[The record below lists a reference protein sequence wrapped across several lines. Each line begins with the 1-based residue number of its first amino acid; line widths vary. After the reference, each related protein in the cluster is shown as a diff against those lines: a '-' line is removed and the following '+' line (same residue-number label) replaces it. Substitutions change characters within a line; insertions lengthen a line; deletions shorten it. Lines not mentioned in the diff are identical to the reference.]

1 MELEEAAAERGTP
14 GGDADRLSALPDSL
28 LHAVMSFL
36 KARQVVQTCVLS
48 ARWRHL
54 WRSVPCLDLDS
65 DEFRTPAASAPSNH
79 PAPVHEYSDS
89 DIESYEDSED
99 DNDDSNDGGDNRERE
114 WEGFEDFA
122 ENLMHRFNI
131 AQLDSL
137 RLRVCRSR
145 APSFADRQAGGW
157 LRRAMKY
164 CTPDPPRQREGLS
177 SSSWPLKRLYL
188 CNVALEGHFA
198 KHVSS
203 VCHSLE
209 DLELEDCTCGIRSI
223 TSRSLKNLVLKS
235 CRWRHLSEITSP
247 TLKSLVISGG
257 SNTDECVLV
266 IVAPAIAHLS
276 LDVSLRFARRI
287 SVNQKPSL
295 PSF

>member
-1 MELEEAAAERGTP
+1 MELEEAATERGSS

-28 LHAVMSFL
+28 LHTVMSFL

-54 WRSVPCLDLDS
+54 WRSVPCLDVDH
-65 DEFRTPAASAPSNH
+65 DEFRNSVASAPSNH
-79 PAPVHEYSDS
+79 PAAVNDFSDS
-89 DIESYEDSED
+89 DVDSYEDSED
-99 DNDDSNDGGDNRERE
+99 DNDDSDDNRQRE
-114 WEGFEDFA
+114 WENFDDFA
-122 ENLMHRFNI
+122 ESLMHRFNV

-137 RLRVCRSR
+137 RLRVNRAR

-164 CTPDPPRQREGLS
+164 CTPDPPLEGLS
-177 SSSWPLKRLYL
+177 SSSWHLKRLYL
-188 CNVALEGHFA
+188 CNVALEDHFA
-198 KHVSS
+198 EHVGS

-223 TSRSLKNLVLKS
+223 TSRSLKNLVLKN

-257 SNTDECVLV
+257 SNTNECVLI

-276 LDVSLRFARRI
+276 LDVSLRFARRVSI
-287 SVNQKPSL
+287 NQNPSL